1 MAGRVTLDRKQWR
14 SFHTLL
20 TPNGGD
26 LFSLYIYPKW
36 PRFAHYTDEA
46 ASEGG
51 GAPGKDNESTGKLCE
66 SLHQNSP
73 LPHLI

>member
-1 MAGRVTLDRKQWR
+1 MAGAENSGALFT
-14 SFHTLL
+14 
-20 TPNGGD
+20 
-26 LFSLYIYPKW
+26 LFSHLMPAIFSLSTSLPSGQDLLITLTKQ
-36 PRFAHYTDEA
+36 RLRA
-46 ASEGG
+46 GRG